1 VHNVCDGHLGFGGIA
16 INSVPSGN
24 KTVSNPPWGRLFR
37 QEKPFP
43 GSDPL
48 RGGSF
53 QFTRSFRFGLRR
65 DQADDEQ
72 EKGFHVS
79 SSDDVFL
86 LSYNSTK

>member
-1 VHNVCDGHLGFGGIA
+1 MCATGIWGSEGLLS
-16 INSVPSGN
+16 ILFRVGN